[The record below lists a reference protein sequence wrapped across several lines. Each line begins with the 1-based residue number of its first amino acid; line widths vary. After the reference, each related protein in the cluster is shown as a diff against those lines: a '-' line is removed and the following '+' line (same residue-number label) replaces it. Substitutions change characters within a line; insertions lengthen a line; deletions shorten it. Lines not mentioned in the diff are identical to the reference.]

1 MVGVA
6 AGGVVDLV
14 ESGVTGFLAKPDN
27 LEDMEEFTGYVT
39 LLLEDKDKR
48 LEMGQAARRWAEGW
62 SWEAATSKLRN
73 IQYRRAIATHKA
85 NQEEQEE
92 EELLQRYQEYRP
104 DFA

>member
-27 LEDMEEFTGYVT
+27 
-39 LLLEDKDKR
+39 LEDKDKR